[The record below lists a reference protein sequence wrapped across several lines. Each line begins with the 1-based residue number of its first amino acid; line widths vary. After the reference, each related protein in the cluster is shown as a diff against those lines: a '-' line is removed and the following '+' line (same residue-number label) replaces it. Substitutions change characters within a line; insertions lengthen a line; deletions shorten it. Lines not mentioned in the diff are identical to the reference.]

1 MLYNL
6 RGKVSDASG
15 VLVLVTDETLTMSG
29 ASADAKATG
38 DAIREVKDIAESA
51 LPLDG
56 GTMTG
61 SITMGF
67 HRIINLSAPLD
78 DNDAVR
84 KAYVDNQ
91 LNNYTIPYGS
101 VTTEKIADGAVT
113 SDKIADGAVHFEKI
127 GPGVAKLDDIY
138 SETEKL
144 LPLSGGRMTGNLNMG
159 GNLIRGVGE
168 PSMNADAASKFYVD
182 SKRLSGTVTLSASGW
197 SSGVQNVQDETV
209 SGILA
214 TDMPHWGVVYSSTA
228 STREAEK
235 EAFALVD
242 VLETADGKFT
252 FRCFGDVPTVAL
264 TIQWEVNR

>member
-38 DAIREVKDIAESA
+38 DAIREVKGIAESA
-51 LPLDG
+51 LPLGG

-67 HRIINLSAPLD
+67 HRIIDLSAPLD

-91 LNNYTIPYGS
+91 LKKYTIADGA

-138 SETEKL
+138 AETEKL
-144 LPLSGGRMTGNLNMG
+144 LPLSGGRMTGLLNMG
-159 GNLIRGVGE
+159 GNNIRGVGE
-168 PSMNADAASKFYVD
+168 PSMNSDAANKFYVD
-182 SKRLSGTVTLSASGW
+182 SKRLSDTVTLSASGW
-197 SSGVQNVQDETV
+197 SSGVQDVTV

-252 FRCFGDVPTVAL
+252 FRCFGDVPTVDL